1 MNKRNYIFDFK
12 NSNKRNKNFYK
23 RYIFILIFFL
33 IFSLSIFVPV
43 KTFSYDEGSS
53 SAEETLSN
61 NVFNQLNDLD
71 LSQVEQVLDNISIN
85 SAIFGEGS
93 FREKIEEIVNGN
105 FFGDYSSF
113 FSAIIGEVG
122 EKITKYLPLI
132 FTILGLSLLN
142 LFVTSFKSGSNE
154 GLQNI
159 IYFVTF
165 AVVIVILGF
174 NFKSIIESCNNTLL
188 GIKSQIDAI
197 MPIMLTLLTAIG
209 GTTSVGIYKPIVAVL
224 SGSITTIFSSFV
236 YPLFILSFILI
247 VVGNLTSS
255 IKLNKF
261 IDLIFSIFKWVI
273 GFVFTLFSAFLT
285 FQGITAGRYDGISV
299 SATKFAIK
307 SYIPIIGGYL
317 SDGLDF
323 IVLSSV
329 LIKNAIGV
337 AGLIIIAITI
347 ISPIIELLIL
357 KFSLQFLSAIL
368 ETLGDDRI
376 SNLITKCSKI
386 LLFPIVI
393 LLAVSFMY
401 LLIMSLIMA
410 TANII

>member
-1 MNKRNYIFDFK
+1 MKKLNLNFNAFNLKKRRIKPILFVG
-12 NSNKRNKNFYK
+12 
-23 RYIFILIFFL
+23 FILFL
-33 IFSLSIFVPV
+33 MLLCLP
-43 KTFSYDEGSS
+43 TNMFSYDEGTSD
-53 SAEETLSN
+53 AEQTLTD

-71 LSQVEQVLDNISIN
+71 LSQVEQMLNDLNQN
-85 SAIFGEGS
+85 SAIFGNTS
-93 FREKIEEIVNGN
+93 FREKIEKIVNGE
-105 FFGDYSSF
+105 FFGDYSSLIA
-113 FSAIIGEVG
+113 SVVGEV
-122 EKITKYLPLI
+122 KNNITKYLPLI

-142 LFVTSFKSGSNE
+142 LFISSFKSGSNE

-159 IYFVTF
+159 INFVTF
-165 AVVIVILGF
+165 AVIILLLSF
-174 NFKSIIESCNNTLL
+174 NFKSIISSCQETLL
-188 GIKSQIDAI
+188 GIKNQIDSI

-209 GTTSVGIYKPIVAVL
+209 GTTSVGIYKPVVAIL
-224 SGSITTIFSSFV
+224 SGGITTIFSTFI

-247 VVGNLTSS
+247 VVGSLTSS

-261 IDLIFSIFKWVI
+261 IDLIFSVFKWVI

-337 AGLIIIAITI
+337 AGLVIIVLTI
-347 ISPIIELLIL
+347 LSPIIELLIL

-368 ETLGDDRI
+368 ETLGDERI

-386 LLFPIVI
+386 VLFPIVI

-401 LLIMSLIMA
+401 LLIMSLVMA
-410 TANII
+410 TANIV

>member
-1 MNKRNYIFDFK
+1 MKKLNLNFNAFNLKKRRIKPILFVG
-12 NSNKRNKNFYK
+12 
-23 RYIFILIFFL
+23 FILFL
-33 IFSLSIFVPV
+33 MLLCLP
-43 KTFSYDEGSS
+43 TNMFSYDEGTSD
-53 SAEETLSN
+53 AEQTLTD

-71 LSQVEQVLDNISIN
+71 LSQVEQMLNDLNQN
-85 SAIFGEGS
+85 SAIFGNTS
-93 FREKIEEIVNGN
+93 FREKIEKIVNGE
-105 FFGDYSSF
+105 FFGDYSSLIA
-113 FSAIIGEVG
+113 SVVGEV
-122 EKITKYLPLI
+122 KNNITKYLPLI

-142 LFVTSFKSGSNE
+142 LFISSFKSGSNE

-159 IYFVTF
+159 INFVTF
-165 AVVIVILGF
+165 AVIILLLSF
-174 NFKSIIESCNNTLL
+174 NFKAIITSCQETLL
-188 GIKSQIDAI
+188 GIKNQIDSI

-209 GTTSVGIYKPIVAVL
+209 GTTSVGIYKPVVAIL
-224 SGSITTIFSSFV
+224 SGGITTIFSTFI

-247 VVGNLTSS
+247 IVGSLTSS

-261 IDLIFSIFKWVI
+261 IDLIFSVFKWVI

-337 AGLIIIAITI
+337 AGLVIIVLTI
-347 ISPIIELLIL
+347 LSPIIELLIL

-368 ETLGDDRI
+368 ETLGDERI

-386 LLFPIVI
+386 VLFPIVI

-401 LLIMSLIMA
+401 LLIMSLVMA
-410 TANII
+410 TANIV